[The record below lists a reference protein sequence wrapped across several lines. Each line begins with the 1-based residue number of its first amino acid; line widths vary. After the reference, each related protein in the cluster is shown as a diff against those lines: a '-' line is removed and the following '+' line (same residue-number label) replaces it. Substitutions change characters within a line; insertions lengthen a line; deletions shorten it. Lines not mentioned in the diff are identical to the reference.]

1 MKSKVQF
8 NPILM
13 FIILIVITI
22 LLSGILAFFNIQAD
36 YSTVNTVTNELS
48 NNNVVQ
54 VENLLSGSGIKEI
67 ATTAITDFVSFAP
80 LSMLIITLMGL
91 GVLEKSGFMK
101 TFFTLITQNFKKN
114 TLTFLLILLSILSTL
129 VGDIGYVVF
138 LPIGALL
145 FKYGH
150 RNPLGGIIA
159 AFAGVSFGYGMNIFL
174 SAIDSSLLTMTLNA
188 SHILDPKYDINVFFQ
203 LFIMLIAIIITS
215 IVFTRITEKS
225 VMPKLGKYE
234 FDDIETLE
242 DVKIT
247 NRQLRGLI
255 VSLGVGFLYILA
267 IIYMIIPG
275 LPLSGALLDHSGIYY
290 IDMLFGTNAVFSQAF
305 VFIITFLFIIV
316 GFIYGFVSKSIKG
329 KDVSDCLSYSLD
341 GIGSILV
348 LIFMASLFI
357 STLKKS
363 NIGLVLTA
371 LLSNVIGEVSLTGLG
386 LIILLLVISIIA
398 HIFHTGIAVKW
409 SILSGITVPVFMNAS
424 LSPEFA
430 QIIYTAGVSIA
441 NGITPVMAYFV
452 IYLAFME
459 KYNKNGT
466 ISIFGSIK
474 YTIPYSFA
482 VMVIWFILI
491 ASFYITGLPLGIGS
505 MPGVNYVA

>member
-1 MKSKVQF
+1 MKSKFHF

-13 FIILIVITI
+13 FIILIAITI
-22 LLSGILAFFNIQAD
+22 LLSGILSFFNVQSD

-54 VENLLSGSGIKEI
+54 VENLLSGEGIKEI

-80 LSMLIITLMGL
+80 LSMLIITLIGI
-91 GVLEKSGFMK
+91 GVLERSGFMK

-114 TLTFLLILLSILSTL
+114 SLTFILILFSILSTL
-129 VGDIGYVVF
+129 VGDIGYVLF
-138 LPIGALL
+138 LPLGALL

-159 AFAGVSFGYGMNIFL
+159 AFAGVSFGYGMNVFL

-188 SHILDPKYDINVFFQ
+188 SHIMDPKYDIGVFFQ
-203 LFIMLIAIIITS
+203 LFIMILAVIITS
-215 IVFTRITEKS
+215 IVFTRITEKNI
-225 VMPKLGKYE
+225 MPKLGKYE

-255 VSLGVGFLYILA
+255 VSLGVGFLYVIA

-275 LPLSGALLDHSGIYY
+275 LPFSGALLDSSGDYY

-305 VFIITFLFIIV
+305 VFIVVFLFILV
-316 GFIYGFVSKSIKG
+316 GFTYGFVSKSIKG
-329 KDVSDCLSYSLD
+329 KDISDCLSHSLD

-348 LIFMASLFI
+348 LIFMASMFI
-357 STLKKS
+357 SILKKS

-371 LLSNVIGEVSLTGLG
+371 LLSNLIGEVNLTGFG
-386 LIILLLVISIIA
+386 LIILLFVISIIS
-398 HIFHTGIAVKW
+398 HIFQTGIALKW
-409 SILSGITVPVFMNAS
+409 SVLSGITIPVFMNAS

-430 QIIYTAGVSIA
+430 QIIYVAGVSVA

-466 ISIFGSIK
+466 ISIFGSLK
-474 YTIPYSFA
+474 YTLPYSLA
-482 VMVIWFILI
+482 VLVIWFILI
-491 ASFYITGLPLGIGS
+491 SSFYVTGLPLGIGS

>member
-1 MKSKVQF
+1 MKSKLQF

-13 FIILIVITI
+13 FIILIAITI
-22 LLSGILAFFNIQAD
+22 LLSGLLSFFNVQAD

-54 VENLLSGSGIKEI
+54 VVNLFSGSGIKEI

-80 LSMLIITLMGL
+80 LSMLIITLMGI

-114 TLTFLLILLSILSTL
+114 TLTFILILLSILSTL
-129 VGDIGYVVF
+129 LGDIGYVVF
-138 LPIGALL
+138 LPLGALM

-159 AFAGVSFGYGMNIFL
+159 AFAGVSFGYGMNVFL

-188 SHILDPKYDINVFFQ
+188 SHVLDPKYDISIFFQ
-203 LFIMLIAIIITS
+203 FLIMLIAIIITS

-225 VMPKLGKYE
+225 IIPKLGKYE

-255 VSLGVGFLYILA
+255 VSLGVGFLYVLA

-275 LPLSGALLDHSGIYY
+275 LPLSGALLDHSGNYY

-316 GFIYGFVSKSIKG
+316 GFIYGFISKSVKG

-386 LIILLLVISIIA
+386 LIILLLFVSI
-398 HIFHTGIAVKW
+398 IFHTGIAVKW

-482 VMVIWFILI
+482 VLVIWFILI